1 MLSPVPQI
9 FLEDEEAIDRALK
22 RFKKECQ
29 KAGVL
34 SEVRRREFY
43 EKPSVR
49 RKRKEEASLRKLRR
63 RLVKQNRRMDRM

>member
-1 MLSPVPQI
+1 MPQI

-29 KAGVL
+29 KAGVI
-34 SEVRRREFY
+34 SEVRRREFF

-49 RKRKEEASLRKLRR
+49 RKRKEEAARRKLRR
-63 RLVKQNRRMDRM
+63 RLIKQNRRMDRM